1 MKKSIPDKK
10 SEAVVTP
17 FKQVRLIDIAAAAG
31 VSRTVA
37 GRVINGGNGNSRV
50 GEETARRIRKIAKQ
64 MQYRPNPAARQLRGK
79 RTQTFGVLVASAG
92 DPLRSFLVQHLDMEA
107 AKIGCHTIIGN
118 TIGWEGPNHFGYY
131 IEEFARRGVD
141 GVLCAVHDW
150 HVGDRAALL
159 EAHPNT
165 VFYEDPGIEGARFIE
180 VDRSEAARLAVKHL
194 AERGCQRIG
203 LALAGITKSSSLARK
218 EGYAEELDNQGL
230 PLDESLVFNS
240 EPFGSLHAVH
250 NEKKLTWEYPVNIVD
265 RSIDALI
272 DDAKADAIIAHD
284 DFWAAALIK
293 RLRARGLSVPGD
305 IAVVGYLNHYLADW
319 TDPPLTT
326 IDLQHELAAKEMV
339 KMVEQLVR
347 GESPSQEIGP
357 LKGRGEKGKGKT
369 MISPRLIVRES
380 A

>member
-1 MKKSIPDKK
+1 MKKSISSKR
-10 SEAVVTP
+10 SETVVTP
-17 FKQVRLIDIAAAAG
+17 SKQVRLIDIAKAAG

-131 IEEFARRGVD
+131 VEEFARRGVD
-141 GVLCAVHDW
+141 GVLCAVHNW

-159 EAHPNT
+159 ESHPNT
-165 VFYEDPGIEGARFIE
+165 IFYEDPGIEGAQYVE
-180 VDRSEAARLAVKHL
+180 VDRSAAASLAVKHL

-203 LALAGITKSSSLARK
+203 LALAGLTKNASLSRKQGYVEELAR
-218 EGYAEELDNQGL
+218 QGL
-230 PLDESLVFNS
+230 SFDKSLIFNS

-250 NEKKLTWEYPVNIVD
+250 NEKTLTWEYPMRIVD

-272 DDAKADAIIAHD
+272 DGAKADAIITHD

-293 RLRARGLSVPGD
+293 RLRTRGLSVPKD
-305 IAVVGYLNHYLADW
+305 VAVIGYLNHYLADW

-326 IDLQHELAAKEMV
+326 IDLQNEIAAK
-339 KMVEQLVR
+339 KMIEAVERLVQ
-347 GESPSQEIGP
+347 GELSPEEG
-357 LKGRGEKGKGKT
+357 LKS
-369 MISPRLIVRES
+369 MITPRLIVRES